1 MSRSSLALTAI
12 VLTLAALTAGASASG
27 QAPTVA
33 APSRAPPPVSGAAP
47 RAAPTVATVLVS
59 RAASVPSPTRG
70 KRRGHAPSLKAPLR
84 WPLAALDR
92 ANAEARD
99 GPSSGAFVNSA
110 LYHHFEPGRLYTIH
124 TSPRFLTT
132 ITLKPGEKLIAKA
145 AGDTVRWVIGETE
158 AGAGEAVQVVIFV
171 KPIRADLRT
180 NIVLT
185 TDQRTYLIEA
195 ASSAGATYTSAL
207 SWNYPQDLARE
218 AAARR
223 EQALTAVSA
232 QAAAVVAEAVPAD
245 RLNFRYRIE
254 PRKKRAPA
262 WTPVRVFDDGTK
274 TYIEFP
280 ADLTTR
286 EAPPLF
292 LLGQDDQAQLVNYRQ
307 KGVYYVV
314 DHLIERAELRLGD
327 EPQGIVR
334 ITRDRGVPV
343 SPNSAGRGGARR
355 AAQGGRALGAAR
367 AAAADHPLSAR
378 SDRRRAGGGAVAG
391 GHRVHDRVRRWP

>member
-1 MSRSSLALTAI
+1 MSRPSLALTAI
-12 VLTLAALTAGASASG
+12 VLTLAALTASASASG
-27 QAPTVA
+27 QPPTAA
-33 APSRAPPPVSGAAP
+33 APSRPPPTMSAGRAPPAA
-47 RAAPTVATVLVS
+47 ATAL
-59 RAASVPSPTRG
+59 APSPQGMSRPTPR
-70 KRRGHAPSLKAPLR
+70 KAARHRHRRPLSPSLATI
-84 WPLAALDR
+84 AL
-92 ANAEARD
+92 ANAQARD
-99 GPSSGAFVNSA
+99 WPSPGAYVNSA
-110 LYHHFEPGRLYTIH
+110 LYYDFEPGRLYTIH

-132 ITLKPGEKLIAKA
+132 LTLKPGEKLIAKA

-158 AGAGEAVQVVIFV
+158 AGSGEAVQVVIFV

-195 ASSAGATYTSAL
+195 VSTAGAAYTSVL

-223 EQALTAVSA
+223 ERAQAVVGGLA
-232 QAAAVVAEAVPAD
+232 AAAVVADAVPVD

-254 PRKKRAPA
+254 PRKKRPPV
-262 WTPVRVFDDGTK
+262 WTPVRVFDDGIK

-334 ITRDRGVPV
+334 ITR
-343 SPNSAGRGGARR
+343 AGAIR
-355 AAQGGRALGAAR
+355 
-367 AAAADHPLSAR
+367 
-378 SDRRRAGGGAVAG
+378 
-391 GHRVHDRVRRWP
+391 